1 DRPQPLVVR
10 EFEIASDPPVAAF
23 RYPVEFAVDVS
34 DAPEM
39 RPWAERAARV
49 CERKFPV
56 ICDELMGD
64 GFVPPTMVP
73 LVIRTDAPW
82 LAGSAGGRVIGSAGS
97 FRATPDDVG
106 ALVHSAV
113 YVVQRYPADPP
124 APRWLSQ
131 GIADY
136 IRFFKYEPGRL
147 DPLNP
152 DLARCDG
159 SSRGPAGF
167 LASLVARYDPRL
179 VTRLNAIR
187 RAGRYD
193 EGTWLALT
201 GKALWELEAEWR
213 ASLPR

>member
-1 DRPQPLVVR
+1 ARGGRTARLAPRAARGWEAVR
-10 EFEIASDPPVAAF
+10 DPPVAAF

-49 CERKFPV
+49 CERQFPV

-73 LVIRTDAPW
+73 LVIRKDAPW
-82 LAGSAGGRVIGSAGS
+82 LAGSAGGRVIGSAGY
-97 FRATPDDVG
+97 FRANPDDVG

-113 YVVQRYPADPP
+113 YVVQRYPGGPP
-124 APRWLSQ
+124 APRGRSP
-131 GIADY
+131 GMADY

-159 SSRGPAGF
+159 SSRETAAF
-167 LASLVARYDPRL
+167 LAFLVARYDPRL
-179 VTRLNAIR
+179 VNRLNAIL

-193 EGTWLALT
+193 EGTWQALT
-201 GKALWELEAEWR
+201 GKALWELEAEW
-213 ASLPR
+213 